1 MTEPE
6 SSDVEV
12 IDVVS
17 APRPEITKVTIER
30 LLREKSDRVTIMV
43 IDNKKKISEC
53 WKRFG
58 FPIVDGVTYENLAA
72 CRECHMVYR
81 YSSTKGNAQL
91 NRHTCSN
98 LQATKGQR
106 TLSFFSKSTS
116 DTSSTPKVKLSPQD
130 HQSVQM
136 ISINAAA
143 LDLNPLSQY
152 DKEGMQTMLR
162 TAVKFGAK
170 YGENFDLTKHIVDR
184 TNLTRNYLP
193 KRHDEVRT
201 SILNSINGEAFC
213 TTTDGYD
220 SSY

>member
-1 MTEPE
+1 MTEHE
-6 SSDVEV
+6 SSNVKV
-12 IDVVS
+12 VDVVS

-30 LLREKSDRVTIMV
+30 LLREKSDRVTITV
-43 IDNKKKISEC
+43 VDKKKKRSEC

-58 FPIVDGVTYENLAA
+58 FPIVDGVTYENLVAFHK
-72 CRECHMVYR
+72 CHMVYR

-91 NRHTCSN
+91 NRHTCSK
-98 LQATKGQR
+98 LQATKCQR

-136 ISINAAA
+136 IAINAAA
-143 LDLNPLSQY
+143 LDSSPLSQY

-162 TAVKFGAK
+162 TAAKFGAK
-170 YGENFDLTKHIVDR
+170 YGENFDLAKHIVDR

-201 SILNSINGEAFC
+201 SILKSINGEAFC
-213 TTTDGYD
+213 TIADLWK
-220 SSY
+220 